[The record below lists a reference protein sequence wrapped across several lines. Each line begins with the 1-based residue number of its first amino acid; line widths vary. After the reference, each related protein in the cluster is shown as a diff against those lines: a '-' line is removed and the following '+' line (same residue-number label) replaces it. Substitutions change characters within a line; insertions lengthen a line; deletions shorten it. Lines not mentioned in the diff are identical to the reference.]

1 MASLTVG
8 PLERA
13 RDAHARVL
21 TALQKPGTQ
30 AALAA
35 VLGASEPT
43 ISRIK
48 NERLEE
54 SIAFLYAL
62 GFKLVPQGKVCV
74 DASEIQMLRRAYARV
89 VQNEAVAAQLFGDD
103 E

>member
-1 MASLTVG
+1 MH
-8 PLERA
+8 PIRQ
-13 RDAHARVL
+13 HARVL

-30 AALAA
+30 VAIAA

-103 E
+103 D